1 MSTRC
6 QTFITCKKEPVA
18 TIYRHYDGYPS
29 GMGRDLIEMCH
40 KTTIAQELVVKI
52 LTAWNFEA
60 QLEEIN
66 ANHGDTEYEY
76 YVDFPCCSYESAIP
90 TVTIRDMY
98 TLKQTT
104 IEAGSYIEAFT
115 ELDKFEK
122 DLED

>member
-6 QTFITCKKEPVA
+6 QTFITCKGEPVA

-52 LTAWNFEA
+52 LTAWNFEV
-60 QLEEIN
+60 QLEEIS
-66 ANHGDTEYEY
+66 AKHGDAEYEY

-90 TVTIRDMY
+90 TVTIKSLW
-98 TLKQTT
+98 TGKQTT
-104 IEAGSYIEAFT
+104 VEPGSHIESFSK
-115 ELDKFEK
+115 LDEFEK
-122 DLED
+122 ELED